1 MYGNADIEI
10 SKVPH
15 ILKSTNPNIE
25 ISINPNR
32 LISTNPNI
40 EISKVLH
47 ILKSA
52 ILDKSKKDMCL
63 D

>member
-1 MYGNADIEI
+1 MYENPDIEI
-10 SKVPH
+10 SINPNRL
-15 ILKSTNPNIE
+15 ISTNSNIE

-32 LISTNPNI
+32 LISTNSNI
-40 EISKVLH
+40 EILKVPH